1 MLYLLFFYKDR
12 KMETEIKWRPIIGGA
27 IAGAIFG
34 YLMRRRPAPI
44 TVERKI
50 DLNRYQG
57 RWYEIATIP
66 SKFEK
71 GCINVTSEYSLQKD
85 GTFNIVNECRTIE
98 TGNLKKSFGKAILK
112 DPGTNSKFKI
122 KFRGPFKRDYQ
133 ILSVGNEYEY
143 ALAGD
148 QSRKRLWI
156 LSRKPI
162 LSKNVVDQLIDKAK
176 NEGFDVGKIVFI
188 KHNHLNEPCY

>member
-1 MLYLLFFYKDR
+1 
-12 KMETEIKWRPIIGGA
+12 METEINWRSIIGGA
-27 IAGAIFG
+27 IAGAILG
-34 YLMRRRPAPI
+34 YIMRRKPAPI
-44 TVERKI
+44 KVERKI

-57 RWYEIATIP
+57 KWYEIAAIP

-71 GCINVTSEYSLQKD
+71 GCINVTSEYSLQND
-85 GTFNIVNECRTIE
+85 RTFNVVNECRVLE
-98 TGNLKKSFGKAILK
+98 SGNLKKSYGKAILR
-112 DPGTNSKFKI
+112 DPDTNSKFKI

-156 LSRKPI
+156 LSRKPV
-162 LSKNVVDQLIDKAK
+162 LSKNVVDQLIDIAK
-176 NEGFDVGKIVFI
+176 NEGFDIGKIVFI
-188 KHNHLNEPCY
+188 KHNHMNEPCY